1 MWNRTGR
8 RQRSTLAQHSGV
20 HRSVKFGLLFW
31 VVWDAVTN
39 DPLTIYCL
47 TSIDHAISLHVSEV
61 PFSSMVSAHTIVCMY
76 CVHTMYVCRA
86 RVPTVPFVFK
96 HACSKIN
103 LCICT
108 SVYKFNIDELLL
120 KLLAKRG
127 SLTCFMYL
135 PVQARVRDAA
145 VCARAVHTEQNTTRM
160 YSKELSFAP
169 KCFLIAY
176 IFKQTRLK
184 IACKWYNLVTTCS
197 GPIWQVT
204 NPSVL
209 HAIGQSLLSSPGT
222 PLENNRTT

>member
-1 MWNRTGR
+1 
-8 RQRSTLAQHSGV
+8 
-20 HRSVKFGLLFW
+20 
-31 VVWDAVTN
+31 
-39 DPLTIYCL
+39 
-47 TSIDHAISLHVSEV
+47 
-61 PFSSMVSAHTIVCMY
+61 MY

-86 RVPTVPFVFK
+86 RVPTVQFVFK

-127 SLTCFMYL
+127 SLTYFMYL
-135 PVQARVRDAA
+135 PVQA
-145 VCARAVHTEQNTTRM
+145 ARACQRLGCRACVVHTEQNTMRM
-160 YSKELSFAP
+160 YWKELSFAP

-197 GPIWQVT
+197 GPIWYVT
-204 NPSVL
+204 NSSVL

>member
-1 MWNRTGR
+1 
-8 RQRSTLAQHSGV
+8 
-20 HRSVKFGLLFW
+20 
-31 VVWDAVTN
+31 
-39 DPLTIYCL
+39 
-47 TSIDHAISLHVSEV
+47 
-61 PFSSMVSAHTIVCMY
+61 
-76 CVHTMYVCRA
+76 MYVYRA
-86 RVPTVPFVFK
+86 WVPTVQFVFK

-127 SLTCFMYL
+127 SLTYFMYL
-135 PVQARVRDAA
+135 PVQASRGVRDAA
-145 VCARAVHTEQNTTRM
+145 AVGACAVHTEQNTTHM
-160 YSKELSFAP
+160 YWKELSFAP

-176 IFKQTRLK
+176 IFKQTRLN
-184 IACKWYNLVTTCS
+184 ACKWYNLVTTCS

>member
-1 MWNRTGR
+1 
-8 RQRSTLAQHSGV
+8 
-20 HRSVKFGLLFW
+20 
-31 VVWDAVTN
+31 
-39 DPLTIYCL
+39 
-47 TSIDHAISLHVSEV
+47 
-61 PFSSMVSAHTIVCMY
+61 MVSAHTIVCVCMY

-86 RVPTVPFVFK
+86 RVPTVQFVFE

-120 KLLAKRG
+120 KLLVKRG
-127 SLTCFMYL
+127 SLTYFMYL
-135 PVQARVRDAA
+135 PVQASRGVRDAA
-145 VCARAVHTEQNTTRM
+145 VCARTVHTEQNTTP
-160 YSKELSFAP
+160 FAP

-197 GPIWQVT
+197 GPIWQLT

>member
-1 MWNRTGR
+1 
-8 RQRSTLAQHSGV
+8 
-20 HRSVKFGLLFW
+20 
-31 VVWDAVTN
+31 
-39 DPLTIYCL
+39 
-47 TSIDHAISLHVSEV
+47 
-61 PFSSMVSAHTIVCMY
+61 MY
-76 CVHTMYVCRA
+76 CVHTIYVCRA
-86 RVPTVPFVFK
+86 RVPTVQFVFK

-120 KLLAKRG
+120 KLLAKGG

-135 PVQARVRDAA
+135 PVQAARACQRRAA
-145 VCARAVHTEQNTTRM
+145 VVARAVHTEQITTRM
-160 YSKELSFAP
+160 YWKELSFAP

-222 PLENNRTT
+222 PIENNRTT

>member
-1 MWNRTGR
+1 MECIVFLTLWFIILSCLGR
-8 RQRSTLAQHSGV
+8 CNKRPSHNIML
-20 HRSVKFGLLFW
+20 
-31 VVWDAVTN
+31 N
-39 DPLTIYCL
+39 IYC
-47 TSIDHAISLHVSEV
+47 SRNQPARIRSS
-61 PFSSMVSAHTIVCMY
+61 FSSMVSAHTIVCVY
-76 CVHTMYVCRA
+76 VLCTHYVCVPRLSADSAVCAQA
-86 RVPTVPFVFK
+86 RNRR
-96 HACSKIN
+96 CSKIN
-103 LCICT
+103 LCNCS

-127 SLTCFMYL
+127 SLTYFMYL
-135 PVQARVRDAA
+135 PVQASRGVRDAA

-160 YSKELSFAP
+160 NWKELSFAP

-184 IACKWYNLVTTCS
+184 NACKWNNLVTTCS

-204 NPSVL
+204 NPSV